1 MPGIKDVAERAGLSI
16 ATVSRALSGK
26 GNVSAR
32 SRELAQT
39 AAAELGFVLSYHASS
54 LASGRNHNVGVV
66 VPSVHRWFF
75 SSVVEGVSA
84 TLLDAGY
91 DLTLYNVSEGQE
103 RRHSVLNDF
112 LLRKRVDAVIAV
124 SLELSEAEIQQLLAI
139 HRPIVGIG
147 GPLPGASTIRIDDSG
162 IAQSAARHLIQLG
175 HSKIAHMTGDAAYE
189 QDFRLPGTRQAGF
202 KKAMKGAGL
211 EVRPEWQVS
220 ADFTIQGAYA
230 SARRLLGGSVER
242 PTAVFAASDEM
253 AIGTILAARDFG
265 LRVPYDLSV
274 IGIDGHELGEVFG
287 LTTIDQDA
295 RGQGALAVRR
305 LLAGLDGVGDSG
317 ATRHRVPDALR
328 DPLQYGRSARG
339 HRAAALRVSAAAFLP
354 SYSLRLPGCAGR
366 KARQSGEAAGGRA
379 QAGAGNWAGAL
390 RVASLPGTLRRRH
403 HP

>member
-26 GNVSAR
+26 GNVSPR
-32 SRELAQT
+32 SRERAQT

-91 DLTLYNVSEGQE
+91 DLTLYNVSEGPD

-147 GPLPGASTIRIDDSG
+147 GPLPGASTIRINDSG
-162 IAQSAARHLIQLG
+162 IAEAATNHLLRLG
-175 HSKIAHMTGDAAYE
+175 HTRIAHMTGDASYQ
-189 QDFRLPGTRQAGF
+189 QDFQLPGTRQGGYE
-202 KKAMKGAGL
+202 KAMTSSGV

-230 SARRLLGGSVER
+230 SARQLLGGASER

-265 LRVPYDLSV
+265 LRIPYDLSV

-295 RGQGALAVRR
+295 RGQGALAVRL
-305 LLAGLDGVGDSG
+305 LLAGLEGAADGG
-317 ATRHRVPDALR
+317 ATDTEFPTKFVVRSSTSVPPADAAPQR
-328 DPLQYGRSARG
+328 
-339 HRAAALRVSAAAFLP
+339 
-354 SYSLRLPGCAGR
+354 
-366 KARQSGEAAGGRA
+366 
-379 QAGAGNWAGAL
+379 
-390 RVASLPGTLRRRH
+390 
-403 HP
+403 

>member
-1 MPGIKDVAERAGLSI
+1 MPGIKDVAKRAGLST

-32 SRELAQT
+32 SRERART

-66 VPSVHRWFF
+66 VPSVHRWYF
-75 SSVVEGVSA
+75 SAVVEGVSA

-91 DLTLYNVSEGQE
+91 DLTLYNVSEGPD

-124 SLELSEAEIQQLLAI
+124 SLELSAAEIQQLLAI

-147 GPLPGASTIRIDDSG
+147 GPLPGASTIRIDDAG
-162 IAQSAARHLIQLG
+162 IAEAATNHLIRLG
-175 HSKIAHMTGDAAYE
+175 HSKIAHMTGDAFFE
-189 QDFRLPGTRQAGF
+189 QDFRLPGMRQGGYH
-202 KKAMKGAGL
+202 KAMAAAGL
-211 EVRPEWQVS
+211 TVRPEWQVS
-220 ADFTIQGAYA
+220 ADFTVQGAYA
-230 SARRLLGGSVER
+230 SARRLLGGTSER

-265 LRVPYDLSV
+265 LRIPYDLSV

-295 RGQGALAVRR
+295 RGQGALAVR
-305 LLAGLDGVGDSG
+305 LLLEGLEDAADGG
-317 ATRHRVPDALR
+317 ATDTEFPTNLVVRSSTSVP
-328 DPLQYGRSARG
+328 
-339 HRAAALRVSAAAFLP
+339 
-354 SYSLRLPGCAGR
+354 PGDT
-366 KARQSGEAAGGRA
+366 
-379 QAGAGNWAGAL
+379 
-390 RVASLPGTLRRRH
+390 GTTH
-403 HP
+403 